1 MEIGE
6 ESTILDMESTI
17 VELFNLFLYKF
28 GIGNRGFWLF
38 NSVLFQNCQLIKFFK
53 SVTILKYS
61 NIIIFFKIQNNE
73 LYALYSK

>member
-17 VELFNLFLYKF
+17 VELFLYKF

-38 NSVLFQNCQLIKFFK
+38 NSGVVSDWELSAHQVLQ
-53 SVTILKYS
+53 VS
-61 NIIIFFKIQNNE
+61 N
-73 LYALYSK
+73 YSKIF